1 MPGCR
6 PVCEGCGAKE
16 AIFGTPLER
25 KRRWCRGCSKA
36 PGAINL
42 SVKMCEGCGAKQAIF
57 GTPLERK
64 RRWCSGCGKL
74 AHGAINLN
82 VKMCEGCDVRSS
94 SQCGWIAAARIRREL
109 AAEAGF
115 AVPSPKDAATRRAA
129 DELPAHLMSEPGTAE
144 AAMAAFISSGGEP
157 EPEPK

>member
-16 AIFGTPLER
+16 ATFGTPLER

-42 SVKMCEGCGAKQAIF
+42 SVKMCEGCGAKEASF
-57 GTPLERK
+57 GTLLERK

-74 AHGAINLN
+74 AHSRRLCRLRCLRRLN
-82 VKMCEGCDVRSS
+82 RALLLVFV
-94 SQCGWIAAARIRREL
+94 A
-109 AAEAGF
+109 
-115 AVPSPKDAATRRAA
+115 PSVD
-129 DELPAHLMSEPGTAE
+129 
-144 AAMAAFISSGGEP
+144 
-157 EPEPK
+157 